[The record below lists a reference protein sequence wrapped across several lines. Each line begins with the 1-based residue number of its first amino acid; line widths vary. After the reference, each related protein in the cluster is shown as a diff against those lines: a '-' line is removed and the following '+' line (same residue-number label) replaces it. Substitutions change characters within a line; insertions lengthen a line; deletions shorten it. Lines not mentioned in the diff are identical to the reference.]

1 MKYTAR
7 VLPLLLVLTAC
18 QSHQQPATATTTT
31 TAAAVPV
38 NADSALYAP
47 DVAPLTD
54 SIKMFPTASSLYY
67 RRGLALFNTQPS
79 LALADLEK
87 AASLNPRVPDFPAAA
102 GEAAINNSLYPKAI
116 GYFRQALT
124 LSPNDYY
131 LKYRLALALI
141 ENKQYTPADSA
152 IAELAKDEH
161 SKDKAGYLRARVAEE
176 QKDTATAIQYLTEAI
191 LTAGKNADFDAV
203 MELGDLL
210 AHRRDPKA
218 IVYYKQATEL
228 DPTSGDPMMAAGD
241 FYQSQKNYAAAIDA
255 YKQCIMTD
263 AEYTNAYFALGDI
276 ARLQGQWKQGVT
288 YYSMAAKTHPTSADA
303 YFLRGACE
311 EKLGNKA
318 AAKED
323 YQKALS
329 FKKSFPEAQA
339 ALDRLHG

>member
-1 MKYTAR
+1 MKYIPR
-7 VLPLLLVLTAC
+7 VLPLLLLLAAC
-18 QSHQQPATATTTT
+18 QTRQKPAETTATP
-31 TAAAVPV
+31 AAPGTI
-38 NADSALYAP
+38 DSALYAP

-67 RRGLALFNTQPS
+67 RRGLALFNTQPA

-87 AASLNPRVPDFPAAA
+87 ATSLNPRIADFPAAA

-116 GYFRQALT
+116 GYFRQALHI
-124 LSPNDYY
+124 SPNDYY

-141 ENKQYTPADSA
+141 ENKQYTSADSA
-152 IAELAKDEH
+152 ITELARDEH
-161 SKDKAGYLRARVAEE
+161 SRDKAGYLRARVAEE
-176 QKDTATAIQYLTEAI
+176 QKDTAMAIQYLTEAI
-191 LTAGKNADFDAV
+191 LAAGKNPQFDAV

-210 AHRRDPKA
+210 SAQHNPKA
-218 IVYYKQATEL
+218 ISYYKQAAQL

-241 FYQSQKNYAAAIDA
+241 FYQAQKNYAAAVEA
-255 YKQCIMTD
+255 YKQCILTD

-288 YYSMAAKTHPTSADA
+288 YYSMAARTHPTSADA

-311 EKLGNKA
+311 EKLGNSA

-323 YQKALS
+323 YRKALS